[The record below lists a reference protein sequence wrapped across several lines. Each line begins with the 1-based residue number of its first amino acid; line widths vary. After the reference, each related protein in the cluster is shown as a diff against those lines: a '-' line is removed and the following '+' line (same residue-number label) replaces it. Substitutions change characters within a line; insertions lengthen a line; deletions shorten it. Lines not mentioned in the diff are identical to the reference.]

1 MADFFKVAIIDDER
15 DSANALIAQLKRYPR
30 FHIEG
35 VAENATSGI
44 EMLKK
49 VMPDLLF
56 LDVEL
61 PEMYGMELLSEL
73 DNEIKDNMRVVFYT
87 AHDKYMINA
96 LRNSAFDFLLK
107 PIDRKEFEI
116 VISRFLLDN
125 ETKPV
130 VIEKIPVASSSKES
144 SFMVIL
150 PTGEMRMVKTAEV
163 GFFRYVSERKI
174 WEAALVSGESVAL
187 RRNVSAE
194 FLCSFNKNF
203 VQSLKLQCMDKVV
216 NAFGNLKWYDCCDL
230 ITNNELNKSQLF
242 AYYNRRSAFDA
253 FVPVYDEGLL
263 YLSADRADGA
273 SARAFRAALAELGV
287 YAEALELRAG
297 SDGAVFFVDVRLV
310 LVAEVLYRADDGQG
324 RGLAEAAERRV
335 RNHVR

>member
-1 MADFFKVAIIDDER
+1 MADFFKVAIIDDEQG
-15 DSANALIAQLKRYPR
+15 SAKALIEQLKRFPR

-35 VAENATSGI
+35 VASDATSGI
-44 EMLKK
+44 DMIKK
-49 VMPDLLF
+49 VIPDLLF

-73 DNEIKDNMRVVFYT
+73 DDDLRCNMRVVFYT

-130 VIEKIPVASSSKES
+130 VTEKMPVINASKEKES

-194 FLCSFNKNF
+194 FLCSFNKKF
-203 VQSLKLQCMDKVV
+203 VQVHQSYIVNMD
-216 NAFGNLKWYDCCDL
+216 F
-230 ITNNELNKSQLF
+230 
-242 AYYNRRSAFDA
+242 
-253 FVPVYDEGLL
+253 
-263 YLSADRADGA
+263 
-273 SARAFRAALAELGV
+273 
-287 YAEALELRAG
+287 
-297 SDGAVFFVDVRLV
+297 LV
-310 LVAEVLYRADDGQG
+310 MIHDNYCVLYPPFDSCTEVAVSRKYKKNLLEQFC
-324 RGLAEAAERRV
+324 LF
-335 RNHVR
+335 

>member
-35 VAENATSGI
+35 VAENAASGI

-203 VQSLKLQCMDKVV
+203 VQVHQSYIVNMD
-216 NAFGNLKWYDCCDL
+216 F
-230 ITNNELNKSQLF
+230 
-242 AYYNRRSAFDA
+242 
-253 FVPVYDEGLL
+253 
-263 YLSADRADGA
+263 
-273 SARAFRAALAELGV
+273 
-287 YAEALELRAG
+287 
-297 SDGAVFFVDVRLV
+297 LV
-310 LVAEVLYRADDGQG
+310 MIHDNYCVLYPPFDNCKEVVVSRKYKKNLLEQFCIF
-324 RGLAEAAERRV
+324 
-335 RNHVR
+335 

>member
-35 VAENATSGI
+35 VAENAASGI

-61 PEMYGMELLSEL
+61 PEMYGMELLPEL

-163 GFFRYVSERKI
+163 GFSGMFQNVKSGRRHLCQARVLRCEGMFQRNFYALSIRILFRYTSHI
-174 WEAALVSGESVAL
+174 
-187 RRNVSAE
+187 
-194 FLCSFNKNF
+194 
-203 VQSLKLQCMDKVV
+203 
-216 NAFGNLKWYDCCDL
+216 
-230 ITNNELNKSQLF
+230 
-242 AYYNRRSAFDA
+242 
-253 FVPVYDEGLL
+253 
-263 YLSADRADGA
+263 
-273 SARAFRAALAELGV
+273 
-287 YAEALELRAG
+287 
-297 SDGAVFFVDVRLV
+297 
-310 LVAEVLYRADDGQG
+310 
-324 RGLAEAAERRV
+324 
-335 RNHVR
+335 